1 MMKIRNCNSFTHE
14 FSTASGAM
22 DATEIVATSG
32 ERVVLSSIFS
42 SFSFT
47 SGGIQLAA
55 GPIANVPRIH
65 LTDSDDN
72 VVLGFVPTRS
82 QSVAGYTPANSINDS
97 MFFQVPGR
105 GLFFGNG
112 LKVNALAP
120 AYTGV
125 GGVPSGMRLTLNLVY
140 QT

>member
-1 MMKIRNCNSFTHE
+1 MIKIRNCNSFTHE

-32 ERVVLSSIFS
+32 QRVVVSSIFS

-47 SGGIQLAA
+47 TGNRALAA

-72 VVLGFVPTRS
+72 VVFGLVPFRNQQILGFS
-82 QSVAGYTPANSINDS
+82 PANGVNDS

-105 GLFFGNG
+105 GLFLGNG

-120 AYTGV
+120 APASG
-125 GGVPSGMRLTLNLVY
+125 GMRLTLNLVY

>member
-32 ERVVLSSIFS
+32 QRVVLSSIFS
-42 SFSFT
+42 LFNFT
-47 SGGIQLAA
+47 AGNRNLAA

-105 GLFFGNG
+105 GLFFDNG